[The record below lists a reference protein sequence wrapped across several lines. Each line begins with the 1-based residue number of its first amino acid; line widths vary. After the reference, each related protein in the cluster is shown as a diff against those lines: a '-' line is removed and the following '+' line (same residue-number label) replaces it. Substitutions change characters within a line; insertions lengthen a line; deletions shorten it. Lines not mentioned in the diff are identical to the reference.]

1 MYSTDPLEA
10 FFAADV
16 MTTEPTGLG
25 PGQSVQEALRHIAA
39 ADGGGQHLYPVTG
52 TDGRLLGVLPHA
64 RLLSA
69 QTGRAQRAAVDT
81 LPESDALS
89 VRDDDTL
96 RHVAYV
102 LAEHDVTQVPVTA
115 ADGTVSGLIALPTSC
130 THVCTT

>member
-10 FFAADV
+10 FSAADV

-64 RLLSA
+64 R
-69 QTGRAQRAAVDT
+69 QTGDARRAAVDT
-81 LPESDALS
+81 LLESDALS